1 MLTLRTINRILKQ
14 ITKQC
19 DIDKHLTFHLA
30 RHTFI
35 ITISQKN
42 GVPLIAL
49 NKMLG
54 HKLQPLKS
62 IHKIIESII
71 NSAIGAVNE
80 KIAGKY
86 GVERFLPRFWKIS
99 DTQEAARH

>member
-71 NSAIGAVNE
+71 NSAIGAVSE

-86 GVERFLPRFWKIS
+86 AV
-99 DTQEAARH
+99 